1 MDKTQTWR
9 DRRMNSW
16 LWLIIAAGGLVV
28 VLMVVVS
35 LVIGKFSPSEQ
46 KGVDD
51 EESLRLPSTGDSH
64 HPWDGVFL
72 CGKQRRIWRK
82 GELIKG
88 DTFSR
93 GGNRN

>member
-9 DRRMNSW
+9 DRRLNSW

-51 EESLRLPSTGDSH
+51 EEA
-64 HPWDGVFL
+64 
-72 CGKQRRIWRK
+72 
-82 GELIKG
+82 
-88 DTFSR
+88 
-93 GGNRN
+93 

>member
-9 DRRMNSW
+9 DSRMNSW

-51 EESLRLPSTGDSH
+51 EEG
-64 HPWDGVFL
+64 
-72 CGKQRRIWRK
+72 
-82 GELIKG
+82 
-88 DTFSR
+88 
-93 GGNRN
+93 